1 MSPLPSGAAP
11 ERTIGPFQLLALGV
25 NGIVGVGIFFAP
37 AEVAAQ
43 APGLGAVWA
52 FALTGLALV
61 PVALAFAVLGRRF
74 DSDGGPVVFARA
86 AFGERASFLVGWVAY
101 VSAFLSTSAVMAGLA
116 RAVAPSVG
124 LGGPLGERLLASA
137 LVTGLAALVASGIR
151 VSAKTWTGLTV
162 LKLVPLGALLAAFFF
177 LPAGQVPPPA
187 PVTGASWLKAGLTVM
202 FAYQGFE
209 IVPVIAGQ
217 VRASERTVPMATV
230 GSLLVAVLLYMG
242 LVWACVAA
250 LPDLARATAPLAQAA
265 EVWGGAGLARLVGV
279 GTSVS
284 ALGICVGM
292 MVTTPRYLSALAS
305 GERSLFGLERM
316 SESGVPMRA
325 LAVTWALVLGFV
337 NLGDLS
343 ELFALSAI
351 AVLMQFGVTAAAL
364 AVLSL
369 RRERDLRPV
378 HALLAVPTLGLG
390 LTLVAFGASAREAGV
405 ASVAVL
411 AGLALMRLS
420 RPRLPVPARLP

>member
-1 MSPLPSGAAP
+1 MSTLPSGVAP

-61 PVALAFAVLGRRF
+61 PVAFAFAVLGRRF

-86 AFGERASFLVGWVAY
+86 AFGERVSFLVGWVAY

-124 LGGPLGERLLASA
+124 LGGPVGERLLASA

-151 VSAKTWTGLTV
+151 VSARTWTALTV
-162 LKLVPLGALLAAFFF
+162 LKLVPLAVLLGAFFF
-177 LPAGQVPPPA
+177 LPDRAVPPPLPA
-187 PVTGASWLKAGLTVM
+187 TGASWLKAGLTVM

-230 GSLLVAVLLYMG
+230 GSLLLAMLLYVG

-250 LPDLARATAPLAQAA
+250 LPDLARASAPLAQAA
-265 EVWGGAGLARLVGV
+265 GVWGGAGLERLVGA

-316 SESGVPMRA
+316 SASGVPMRA
-325 LAVTWALVLGFV
+325 LTVTWALVLGFV

-369 RRERDLRPV
+369 RRERNLRPV
-378 HALLAVPTLGLG
+378 HALLAVPTLVLG
-390 LTLVAFGASAREAGV
+390 LTLVAFGASAREAAV
-405 ASVAVL
+405 AAVAVL
-411 AGLALMRLS
+411 AGLALMQLS
-420 RPRLPVPARLP
+420 RPREPAPVRLP